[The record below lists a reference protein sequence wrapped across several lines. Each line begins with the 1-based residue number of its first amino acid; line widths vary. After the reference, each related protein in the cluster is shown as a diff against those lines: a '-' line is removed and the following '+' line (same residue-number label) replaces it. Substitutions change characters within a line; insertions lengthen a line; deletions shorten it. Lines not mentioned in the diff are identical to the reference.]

1 MCVRDAY
8 TLLYYK
14 HAQRYR
20 KNSIDAK
27 INSIY
32 SSFDIKN
39 VNFVKQIINKRSHNP
54 LTTTIMDY
62 EPIVSNLAQQ
72 VFDALAPRITPE
84 DMERVRKAYLLAKEA
99 HAPQK
104 RKSGEPYILHPI
116 AVALIVAK
124 ELQLDANTVIT
135 AFLHDVVE
143 DTPYTVEDIRQR
155 FGNDV
160 AGLVNVVTKQKKAT
174 YQTTKQVDNYQQI
187 LASMHYDIRAVMVK
201 ISDRL
206 HNMRTLQSMRPDKQM
221 KIAGETD
228 CFYAPLANRLGL
240 FEVKSDLENLSF
252 KYRCELEY
260 GDIERWLQQDEA
272 DNRERLQRFC
282 KNVKGTLKDHGIQC
296 NVETFWRRPYS
307 IWRRMKQQDVD
318 FWHLPNRYYVRI
330 TFWDDTLDDPLTE
343 KETCL
348 KIYNLLTRDFRERP
362 GSFINQIEQPK
373 ENSYQ
378 CLRLMLLSEEGVW
391 EDVQICSEAMVKASL
406 VGCINEIGSNI
417 GNWVKRFR
425 KVLEDIVSQGN
436 EAFFLE
442 HISSSLYYDDIT
454 VFSPSGESLIL
465 PKDSTVID
473 YAFKQGDEVGAHA
486 HYAYVNGILC
496 SVKTVLHGG
505 DCVKL
510 ITSPDAKPRKD
521 WIDHCQTYLAKR
533 YLRLFLIER
542 RLIRGGVCRC
552 PICKPLP
559 GGEVI
564 GIRMQGIHP
573 HTSEYENITLHRR
586 SCPEAIRMASKFGDN
601 VVSVNY
607 ADNAGAPPIEVH
619 SPTSITINRIGFT
632 YPITLAIT
640 GVDRHRL
647 LMDLT
652 SEIADRLH
660 LNMDSLCI
668 STKDCI
674 VDCKVTIMVHDV
686 KEMVSA
692 IAHINQIPGIE
703 SVRQIKYEK

>member
-1 MCVRDAY
+1 
-8 TLLYYK
+8 
-14 HAQRYR
+14 
-20 KNSIDAK
+20 
-27 INSIY
+27 
-32 SSFDIKN
+32 
-39 VNFVKQIINKRSHNP
+39 
-54 LTTTIMDY
+54 MDY

-143 DTPYTVEDIRQR
+143 DTPYTVEDIRER

-160 AGLVNVVTKQKKAT
+160 AGLVNVVTKQKKKT

-187 LASMHYDIRAVMVK
+187 LASLHYDIRAVMVK

-454 VFSPSGESLIL
+454 VFSPSGESFIL

-473 YAFKQGDEVGAHA
+473 YAFKHGDEVGAHA
-486 HYAYVNGILC
+486 HYAYVNDILC

-674 VDCKVTIMVHDV
+674 VDCKVTIMIHDV

>member
-1 MCVRDAY
+1 
-8 TLLYYK
+8 
-14 HAQRYR
+14 
-20 KNSIDAK
+20 
-27 INSIY
+27 
-32 SSFDIKN
+32 
-39 VNFVKQIINKRSHNP
+39 
-54 LTTTIMDY
+54 MDY

-160 AGLVNVVTKQKKAT
+160 AGLVNVVTKQKKET

>member
-1 MCVRDAY
+1 
-8 TLLYYK
+8 
-14 HAQRYR
+14 
-20 KNSIDAK
+20 
-27 INSIY
+27 
-32 SSFDIKN
+32 
-39 VNFVKQIINKRSHNP
+39 
-54 LTTTIMDY
+54 
-62 EPIVSNLAQQ
+62 
-72 VFDALAPRITPE
+72 
-84 DMERVRKAYLLAKEA
+84 
-99 HAPQK
+99 
-104 RKSGEPYILHPI
+104 
-116 AVALIVAK
+116 VALIVAK

-143 DTPYTVEDIRQR
+143 DTQYTVEDIRQR

-160 AGLVNVVTKQKKAT
+160 AGLVNVVTKQKKET
-174 YQTTKQVDNYQQI
+174 YHTTKQVDNYQQI
-187 LASMHYDIRAVMVK
+187 LASLHYDIRAVMVK

-260 GDIERWLQQDEA
+260 GDIAQWLEQDEA
-272 DNRERLQRFC
+272 QNRERLQEFC
-282 KNVKGTLKDHGIQC
+282 KDVQGTLRDHGIQC
-296 NVETFWRRPYS
+296 EVKTFWRRPYS
-307 IWRRMKQQDVD
+307 IWRRMKQSNLD
-318 FWHLPNRYYVRI
+318 FWHLPNRYYIRI
-330 TFWDDTLDDPLTE
+330 TFWDDTLDDPLTD

-378 CLRLMLLSEEGVW
+378 CLRMMLLSTGGIW
-391 EDVQICSEAMVKASL
+391 EDVQVCSENMVRASQ
-406 VGCINEIGSNI
+406 VGCINEIGNNI

-454 VFSPSGESLIL
+454 VFSPNGDSFIL
-465 PKDSTVID
+465 PKDSTVLD
-473 YAFKQGDEVGAHA
+473 YAFKQGDNVGAHA

-510 ITSPDAKPRKD
+510 VTSPEIGPRKD
-521 WIDHCQTYLAKR
+521 WIDHCQTYAAKR
-533 YLRLFLIER
+533 YLRLFLKER
-542 RLIRGGVCRC
+542 RKIRGGVCRC
-552 PICKPLP
+552 PLCKPLP

-564 GIRMQGIHP
+564 GIRVHGHKAQ
-573 HTSEYENITLHRR
+573 TDEYENITLHRR
-586 SCPEAIRMASKFGDN
+586 SCPEAIRLSSKYGDD

-607 ADNAGAPPIEVH
+607 ADDPSAPPIVENTH
-619 SPTSITINRIGFT
+619 TSITINRIGFS
-632 YPITLAIT
+632 YPITLEIT
-640 GVDRHRL
+640 GVDRHSL

-652 SEIADRLH
+652 SEIANRLH

-668 STKDCI
+668 STVDCI
-674 VDCKVTIMVHDV
+674 VNCRVVIMVHSV
-686 KEMVSA
+686 SEMVSA
-692 IAHINQIPGIE
+692 IAHISKIPGIE
-703 SVRQIKYEK
+703 SVRQVLL

>member
-160 AGLVNVVTKQKKAT
+160 AGLVNVVTKQKKET

-228 CFYAPLANRLGL
+228 YFYAPLANRLGL

-473 YAFKQGDEVGAHA
+473 YAFKHGDEVGAHA

>member
-1 MCVRDAY
+1 
-8 TLLYYK
+8 
-14 HAQRYR
+14 
-20 KNSIDAK
+20 
-27 INSIY
+27 
-32 SSFDIKN
+32 
-39 VNFVKQIINKRSHNP
+39 
-54 LTTTIMDY
+54 MDY

-155 FGNDV
+155 CGNDV
-160 AGLVNVVTKQKKAT
+160 AGLVNVVTKQKKET

-187 LASMHYDIRAVMVK
+187 LASLHYDIRAVMVK

-228 CFYAPLANRLGL
+228 YFYAPLANRLGL

>member
-1 MCVRDAY
+1 MKY
-8 TLLYYK
+8 E
-14 HAQRYR
+14 
-20 KNSIDAK
+20 K
-27 INSIY
+27 I
-32 SSFDIKN
+32 
-39 VNFVKQIINKRSHNP
+39 VN
-54 LTTTIMDY
+54 D
-62 EPIVSNLAQQ
+62 LAQE
-72 VFDALAPRITPE
+72 VFDAIAPRVTPE
-84 DMERVRKAYLLAKEA
+84 DMERVRQAYLLAKEA
-99 HAPQK
+99 HAPQR

-116 AVALIVAK
+116 SVALIVAK

-143 DTPYTVEDIRQR
+143 DTQFTVDDIRQR

-160 AGLVNVVTKQKKAT
+160 AGLVNVVTKQKKET
-174 YQTTKQVDNYQQI
+174 YHTTKQVDNYQQI
-187 LASMHYDIRAVMVK
+187 LASLHYDIRAVMVK

-260 GDIERWLQQDEA
+260 GDIAQWLEQDEA
-272 DNRERLQRFC
+272 QNRERLQNFC
-282 KNVKGTLKDHGIQC
+282 KDVRGTLRDHGIQC
-296 NVETFWRRPYS
+296 EVKTFWRRPYS
-307 IWRRMKQQDVD
+307 IWRRMKQSNLD
-318 FWHLPNRYYVRI
+318 FWHLPNRYYIRI
-330 TFWDDTLDDPLTE
+330 TFWEDTLDDPLTD

-378 CLRLMLLSEEGVW
+378 CLRMMLLSPGGIW
-391 EDVQICSEAMVKASL
+391 EDVQICSANMVKASQ
-406 VGCINEIGSNI
+406 VGCINEIGNNI

-454 VFSPSGESLIL
+454 VFSPNGDSFIL
-465 PKDSTVID
+465 PKDSTVLD
-473 YAFKQGDEVGAHA
+473 YAFKQGDNIGAHA

-510 ITSPDAKPRKD
+510 VTSPEIGPRKD
-521 WIDHCQTYLAKR
+521 WIDHCQTYAAKR
-533 YLRLFLIER
+533 YLRLFLKER
-542 RLIRGGVCRC
+542 RKIRGGVCRC
-552 PICKPLP
+552 PLCKPLP

-564 GIRMQGIHP
+564 GIRVHGHKAQ
-573 HTSEYENITLHRR
+573 TDEYENITLHRR
-586 SCPEAIRMASKFGDN
+586 SCPEAIRLSSKYGDD

-607 ADNAGAPPIEVH
+607 ADDPSAPPIVENTH
-619 SPTSITINRIGFT
+619 TSITINRIGFS
-632 YPITLAIT
+632 YPITLEIT
-640 GVDRHRL
+640 GVDRHSL

-652 SEIADRLH
+652 SEIANRLH

-668 STKDCI
+668 STVDCI
-674 VDCKVTIMVHDV
+674 VNCRVVIMVHSV
-686 KEMVSA
+686 SEMVSA
-692 IAHINQIPGIE
+692 IAHISKIPGIE
-703 SVRQIKYEK
+703 SVRQVLL

>member
-39 VNFVKQIINKRSHNP
+39 VNFVKQIINKRSRNP

-160 AGLVNVVTKQKKAT
+160 AGLVNVVTKQKKET

-187 LASMHYDIRAVMVK
+187 LASLHYDIRAVMVK

-228 CFYAPLANRLGL
+228 YFYAPLANRLGL

-391 EDVQICSEAMVKASL
+391 EDVQICSEAMVKASQ

>member
-1 MCVRDAY
+1 
-8 TLLYYK
+8 
-14 HAQRYR
+14 
-20 KNSIDAK
+20 
-27 INSIY
+27 
-32 SSFDIKN
+32 
-39 VNFVKQIINKRSHNP
+39 
-54 LTTTIMDY
+54 MDY

-143 DTPYTVEDIRQR
+143 DTPYTVEDIRER

-160 AGLVNVVTKQKKAT
+160 AGLVNVVTKQKKKT

-187 LASMHYDIRAVMVK
+187 LASLHYDIRAVMVK

-454 VFSPSGESLIL
+454 VFSPSGESFIL

-473 YAFKQGDEVGAHA
+473 YAFKHGDEVGAHA

>member
-160 AGLVNVVTKQKKAT
+160 AGLVNVVTKQKKET

-228 CFYAPLANRLGL
+228 YFYAPLANRLGL

-473 YAFKQGDEVGAHA
+473 YAFKHGDEVGAHA

-586 SCPEAIRMASKFGDN
+586 SCSEAIRMASKFGDN

-692 IAHINQIPGIE
+692 IAHISQIPGIE

>member
-1 MCVRDAY
+1 MKY
-8 TLLYYK
+8 E
-14 HAQRYR
+14 
-20 KNSIDAK
+20 K
-27 INSIY
+27 I
-32 SSFDIKN
+32 
-39 VNFVKQIINKRSHNP
+39 VN
-54 LTTTIMDY
+54 D
-62 EPIVSNLAQQ
+62 LAQE
-72 VFDALAPRITPE
+72 VFDAIAPRVTPE
-84 DMERVRKAYLLAKEA
+84 DMERVRQAYLLAKEA
-99 HAPQK
+99 HAPQR

-116 AVALIVAK
+116 SVALIVAK

-143 DTPYTVEDIRQR
+143 DTQYTVEDIRQR

-160 AGLVNVVTKQKKAT
+160 AGLVNVVTKQKKET
-174 YQTTKQVDNYQQI
+174 YHTTKQVDNYQQI
-187 LASMHYDIRAVMVK
+187 LASLHYDIRAVMVK

-260 GDIERWLQQDEA
+260 GDIAQWLEQDEA
-272 DNRERLQRFC
+272 QNRERLQEFC
-282 KNVKGTLKDHGIQC
+282 KDVQGTLRDHGIQC
-296 NVETFWRRPYS
+296 EVKTFWRRPYS
-307 IWRRMKQQDVD
+307 IWRRMKQSNLD
-318 FWHLPNRYYVRI
+318 FWHLPNRYYIRI
-330 TFWDDTLDDPLTE
+330 TFWDDTLDDPLTD

-348 KIYNLLTRDFRERP
+348 KIYNLLTRDFREKP

-378 CLRLMLLSEEGVW
+378 CLRMMLLSTGGIW
-391 EDVQICSEAMVKASL
+391 EDVQVCSENMVRASQ
-406 VGCINEIGSNI
+406 VGCINEIGNNI

-454 VFSPSGESLIL
+454 VFSPNGNSFIL
-465 PKDSTVID
+465 PKDSTVLD
-473 YAFKQGDEVGAHA
+473 YAFKQGDNVGAHA
-486 HYAYVNGILC
+486 HYAYVNGKLC
-496 SVKTVLHGG
+496 SGKTVLHGG

-510 ITSPDAKPRKD
+510 VTSPEIGPRKD
-521 WIDHCQTYLAKR
+521 WIDHCQTYAAKR
-533 YLRLFLIER
+533 YLRLFLKER
-542 RLIRGGVCRC
+542 RKIRGGVCRC
-552 PICKPLP
+552 PLCKPLP

-564 GIRMQGIHP
+564 GIRVHGHKAQ
-573 HTSEYENITLHRR
+573 TDEYENITLHRR
-586 SCPEAIRMASKFGDN
+586 SCPEAIRLSSKYGDD

-607 ADNAGAPPIEVH
+607 ADDPSAPPIVENTH
-619 SPTSITINRIGFT
+619 TSITINRIGFS
-632 YPITLAIT
+632 YPITLEIT
-640 GVDRHRL
+640 GVDRHSL

-652 SEIADRLH
+652 SEIANRLH

-668 STKDCI
+668 STVDCI
-674 VDCKVTIMVHDV
+674 VNCRVVIMVHSV
-686 KEMVSA
+686 SEMVSA
-692 IAHINQIPGIE
+692 IAHISKIPGIE
-703 SVRQIKYEK
+703 SVRQVLL

>member
-1 MCVRDAY
+1 
-8 TLLYYK
+8 
-14 HAQRYR
+14 
-20 KNSIDAK
+20 
-27 INSIY
+27 
-32 SSFDIKN
+32 
-39 VNFVKQIINKRSHNP
+39 
-54 LTTTIMDY
+54 MDY

-160 AGLVNVVTKQKKAT
+160 AGLVNVVTKQKKKT

-473 YAFKQGDEVGAHA
+473 YAFKHGDEVGAHA

>member
-1 MCVRDAY
+1 
-8 TLLYYK
+8 
-14 HAQRYR
+14 
-20 KNSIDAK
+20 
-27 INSIY
+27 
-32 SSFDIKN
+32 
-39 VNFVKQIINKRSHNP
+39 
-54 LTTTIMDY
+54 MDY
-62 EPIVSNLAQQ
+62 DKIVNDLAQQ
-72 VFDALAPRITPE
+72 VFDAIRPRISDE
-84 DMERVRKAYLLAKEA
+84 DFHRVQRAFTLAKEA

-116 AVALIVAK
+116 AVALIAAK

-143 DTPYTVEDIRQR
+143 DTPYTVEDIRDI

-160 AGLVNVVTKQKKAT
+160 AGLVNVVTKKKKET
-174 YQTTKQVDNYQQI
+174 YQTSKQVDNYQQI
-187 LASMHYDIRAVMVK
+187 LDSLHYDIRAVMVK

-252 KYRCELEY
+252 KYRCGIEY
-260 GDIERWLQQDEA
+260 GDIERWIKEDEQ
-272 DNRERLQRFC
+272 NNQERLKIFC
-282 KNVKGTLKDHGIQC
+282 KDVLGTLKDHGIQC
-296 NVETFWRRPYS
+296 KVETFWRRPYS
-307 IWRRMKQQDVD
+307 IWRRMKQQKTD

-330 TFWDDTLDDPLTE
+330 TFWEDTMDDPLTD

-362 GSFINQIEQPK
+362 GTFINQIEQPK

-378 CLRLMLLSEEGVW
+378 CLRLMLLSNQGVW
-391 EDVQICSEAMVKASL
+391 EDVQICSEAMVRASQ

-425 KVLEDIVSQGN
+425 KVLKDITFQGN
-436 EAFFLE
+436 EEHFLE
-442 HISSSLYYDDIT
+442 HISTSLYYDDIT
-454 VFSPSGESLIL
+454 VFSPNGDSFIL

-473 YAFKQGDEVGAHA
+473 YAFKQGDDCGAHA
-486 HYAYVNGILC
+486 HYAYVNGVLC

-510 ITSPDAKPRKD
+510 ITSPEAHPRKD
-521 WIDHCQTYLAKR
+521 WINHCQTYLAKR
-533 YLRLFLIER
+533 YLRLYLIER
-542 RLIRGGVCRC
+542 RLLRGGVCRC

-559 GGEVI
+559 GSEVI
-564 GIRMQGIHP
+564 GIRTRGIIKHS
-573 HTSEYENITLHRR
+573 TEYEDIMLHHR
-586 SCPEAIRMASKFGDN
+586 SCPEAIRLASKFGDN

-607 ADNAGAPPIEVH
+607 AEDASAPPVEVH
-619 SPTSITINRIGFT
+619 SPSSITINRVGFT

-640 GVDRHRL
+640 GVDRHRM

-652 SEIADRLH
+652 SEIADKLH
-660 LNMDSLCI
+660 LNMDSLSI

-674 VDCKVTIMVHDV
+674 VECNVTIMIHSVS
-686 KEMVSA
+686 EMLSA
-692 IAHINQIPGIE
+692 MEQIRLIPGIE
-703 SVRQIKYEK
+703 SVRQVKNENQ

>member
-32 SSFDIKN
+32 SSFDIKI

-143 DTPYTVEDIRQR
+143 DTPYTVEDIRER

-160 AGLVNVVTKQKKAT
+160 AGLVNVVTKQKKET

-187 LASMHYDIRAVMVK
+187 LASLHYDIRAVMVK

-473 YAFKQGDEVGAHA
+473 YAFKHGDEVGAHA

>member
-1 MCVRDAY
+1 MKY
-8 TLLYYK
+8 E
-14 HAQRYR
+14 
-20 KNSIDAK
+20 K
-27 INSIY
+27 I
-32 SSFDIKN
+32 
-39 VNFVKQIINKRSHNP
+39 VN
-54 LTTTIMDY
+54 D
-62 EPIVSNLAQQ
+62 LAQE
-72 VFDALAPRITPE
+72 VFDAIAPRVTPE
-84 DMERVRKAYLLAKEA
+84 DMERVRQAYLLAKEA
-99 HAPQK
+99 HAPQR

-116 AVALIVAK
+116 SVALIVAK

-143 DTPYTVEDIRQR
+143 DTQYTVEDIRQR

-160 AGLVNVVTKQKKAT
+160 AGLVNVVTKQKKET
-174 YQTTKQVDNYQQI
+174 YHTTKQVDNYQQI
-187 LASMHYDIRAVMVK
+187 LASLHYDIRAVMVK

-260 GDIERWLQQDEA
+260 GDIAQWLEQDEA
-272 DNRERLQRFC
+272 QNRERLQEFC
-282 KNVKGTLKDHGIQC
+282 KDVQGTLRDHGIQC
-296 NVETFWRRPYS
+296 EVKPFWRRPYS
-307 IWRRMKQQDVD
+307 IWRRMKQSNLD
-318 FWHLPNRYYVRI
+318 FWHLPNRYYIRI
-330 TFWDDTLDDPLTE
+330 TFWDDTLDDPLTD

-378 CLRLMLLSEEGVW
+378 CLRMMLLSAGGIW
-391 EDVQICSEAMVKASL
+391 EDVQVCSENMVRASQ
-406 VGCINEIGSNI
+406 VGCINEIGNNI

-454 VFSPSGESLIL
+454 VFSPNGDSFIL
-465 PKDSTVID
+465 PKDSTVLD
-473 YAFKQGDEVGAHA
+473 YAFKQGDNVGAHA

-510 ITSPDAKPRKD
+510 VTSPEIGPRKD
-521 WIDHCQTYLAKR
+521 WIDHCQTYAAKR
-533 YLRLFLIER
+533 YLRLFLKER
-542 RLIRGGVCRC
+542 RKIRGGVCRC
-552 PICKPLP
+552 PLCKPLP

-564 GIRMQGIHP
+564 GIRVHGHKAQ
-573 HTSEYENITLHRR
+573 TDEYENITLHRR
-586 SCPEAIRMASKFGDN
+586 SCPEAIRLSSKYGDD

-607 ADNAGAPPIEVH
+607 ADDPSAPPIVENTH
-619 SPTSITINRIGFT
+619 TSITINRIGFS
-632 YPITLAIT
+632 YPITLEIT
-640 GVDRHRL
+640 GVDRHSL

-652 SEIADRLH
+652 SEIAHRLH

-668 STKDCI
+668 STVDCI
-674 VDCKVTIMVHDV
+674 VNCRVVIMVHSV
-686 KEMVSA
+686 SEMVSA
-692 IAHINQIPGIE
+692 IAHISKIPGIE
-703 SVRQIKYEK
+703 SVRQVLL

>member
-1 MCVRDAY
+1 MKY
-8 TLLYYK
+8 E
-14 HAQRYR
+14 
-20 KNSIDAK
+20 K
-27 INSIY
+27 I
-32 SSFDIKN
+32 
-39 VNFVKQIINKRSHNP
+39 VN
-54 LTTTIMDY
+54 D
-62 EPIVSNLAQQ
+62 LAQE
-72 VFDALAPRITPE
+72 VFDAIAPRVTPE
-84 DMERVRKAYLLAKEA
+84 DMERVRQAYLLAKEA
-99 HAPQK
+99 HAPQR

-116 AVALIVAK
+116 SVALIVAK

-143 DTPYTVEDIRQR
+143 DTQYTVEDIRQR

-160 AGLVNVVTKQKKAT
+160 AGLVNVVTKQKKET
-174 YQTTKQVDNYQQI
+174 YHTTKQVDNYQQI
-187 LASMHYDIRAVMVK
+187 LASLHYDIRAVMVK

-260 GDIERWLQQDEA
+260 GDIAQWLEQDEA
-272 DNRERLQRFC
+272 QNRERLQEFC
-282 KNVKGTLKDHGIQC
+282 KDVQGTLRDHGIQC
-296 NVETFWRRPYS
+296 EVKTFWRRPYS
-307 IWRRMKQQDVD
+307 IWRRMKQSNLD
-318 FWHLPNRYYVRI
+318 FWHLPNRYYIRI
-330 TFWDDTLDDPLTE
+330 TFWDDTLDDPLTD

-378 CLRLMLLSEEGVW
+378 CLRMMLLSTGGIW
-391 EDVQICSEAMVKASL
+391 EDVQVCSENMVRASQ
-406 VGCINEIGSNI
+406 VGCINEIGNNI

-454 VFSPSGESLIL
+454 VFSPNGYSFIL
-465 PKDSTVID
+465 PKDSTVLD
-473 YAFKQGDEVGAHA
+473 YAFKQGDNVGAHA

-510 ITSPDAKPRKD
+510 VTSPEIGPRKD
-521 WIDHCQTYLAKR
+521 WIDHCQTYAAKR
-533 YLRLFLIER
+533 YLRLFLKER
-542 RLIRGGVCRC
+542 RKIRGGVCRC
-552 PICKPLP
+552 PLCKPLP

-564 GIRMQGIHP
+564 GIRVHGHKAQ
-573 HTSEYENITLHRR
+573 TDEYENITLHRR
-586 SCPEAIRMASKFGDN
+586 SCPEAIRLSSKYGDD

-607 ADNAGAPPIEVH
+607 ADDPSAPLIVENTH
-619 SPTSITINRIGFT
+619 TSITINRIGFS
-632 YPITLAIT
+632 YPITLEIT
-640 GVDRHRL
+640 GVDRHSL

-652 SEIADRLH
+652 SEIANRLH

-668 STKDCI
+668 STVYCI
-674 VDCKVTIMVHDV
+674 VNCRVVIMVHSV
-686 KEMVSA
+686 SEMVSA
-692 IAHINQIPGIE
+692 IAHISKIPGIE
-703 SVRQIKYEK
+703 SVRQVLL

>member
-1 MCVRDAY
+1 
-8 TLLYYK
+8 
-14 HAQRYR
+14 
-20 KNSIDAK
+20 
-27 INSIY
+27 
-32 SSFDIKN
+32 
-39 VNFVKQIINKRSHNP
+39 
-54 LTTTIMDY
+54 MDY
-62 EPIVSNLAQQ
+62 EHIADSLAQQ
-72 VFDALAPRITPE
+72 VFDAISPRVTPE
-84 DMERVRKAYLLAKEA
+84 DLERVKKAYILAKEA

-143 DTPYTVEDIRQR
+143 DTPYTIEDIRKL

-160 AGLVNVVTKQKKAT
+160 AGLVNVVTKQKKET

-187 LASMHYDIRAVMVK
+187 LASLHYDIRAVMVK

-252 KYRCELEY
+252 KYRCGNEY
-260 GDIERWLQQDEA
+260 GDIEDRLKHDEEQ
-272 DNRERLQRFC
+272 NRERLARFC

-296 NVETFWRRPYS
+296 NVEVYWRRPYS
-307 IWRRMKQQDVD
+307 IWRRMRQQHTDY
-318 FWHLPNRYYVRI
+318 WHLPNRYYIRI
-330 TFWDDTLDDPLTE
+330 TFWEDTLDDPLTD

-378 CLRLMLLSEEGVW
+378 CLKLMLLSKEGIW
-391 EDVQICSEAMVKASL
+391 EDVQICSETMVRASQ

-425 KVLEDIVSQGN
+425 KVLEDISFQGN
-436 EAFFLE
+436 ESHFLE

-454 VFSPSGESLIL
+454 VFAPNGDSFIL

-473 YAFKQGDEVGAHA
+473 FAFKQGDDVGAHA
-486 HYAYVNGILC
+486 HYAYVNGSLC

-510 ITSPDAKPRKD
+510 ITSPEAHPRKD

-564 GIRMQGIHP
+564 GIRMHDIHP
-573 HTSEYENITLHRR
+573 HTSEYEDIMLHKR
-586 SCPEAIRMASKFGDN
+586 SCPEAIRMASKHGDN
-601 VVSVNY
+601 VVSVDY
-607 ADNAGAPPIEVH
+607 ATEDSAPPIVIN

-632 YPITLAIT
+632 YPITLHIT
-640 GVDRHRL
+640 GVDRYRL

-668 STKDCI
+668 NTKDCI
-674 VDCKVTIMVHDV
+674 VNCEVIIMVHSVD
-686 KEMVSA
+686 EMTSA
-692 IAHINQIPGIE
+692 IKHISKIPGVE
-703 SVRQIKYEK
+703 SVRQILPKHTK

>member
-1 MCVRDAY
+1 
-8 TLLYYK
+8 
-14 HAQRYR
+14 
-20 KNSIDAK
+20 
-27 INSIY
+27 
-32 SSFDIKN
+32 
-39 VNFVKQIINKRSHNP
+39 
-54 LTTTIMDY
+54 MDY
-62 EPIVSNLAQQ
+62 EPIVNNLAQQ

-160 AGLVNVVTKQKKAT
+160 AGLVNVVTKQKKET

-187 LASMHYDIRAVMVK
+187 LASLHYDIRAVMVK

-391 EDVQICSEAMVKASL
+391 EDVQICSEAMVKASQ

-454 VFSPSGESLIL
+454 VFSPSGESFIL

-486 HYAYVNGILC
+486 HYAYVNDILC

-510 ITSPDAKPRKD
+510 ITSPNSKPRKD

-573 HTSEYENITLHRR
+573 HTSEYESITLHRR

-674 VDCKVTIMVHDV
+674 VDCKVTIMIHDV

>member
-1 MCVRDAY
+1 MKY
-8 TLLYYK
+8 E
-14 HAQRYR
+14 
-20 KNSIDAK
+20 K
-27 INSIY
+27 I
-32 SSFDIKN
+32 
-39 VNFVKQIINKRSHNP
+39 VN
-54 LTTTIMDY
+54 D
-62 EPIVSNLAQQ
+62 LAQE
-72 VFDALAPRITPE
+72 VFDAIAPRVTPE
-84 DMERVRKAYLLAKEA
+84 DMERVRQAYLLAKEA
-99 HAPQK
+99 HAPQR

-116 AVALIVAK
+116 SVALIVAK

-143 DTPYTVEDIRQR
+143 DTQYTVEDIRQR

-160 AGLVNVVTKQKKAT
+160 AGLVNVVTKQKKET
-174 YQTTKQVDNYQQI
+174 YHTTKQVDNYQQI
-187 LASMHYDIRAVMVK
+187 LASLHYDIRAVMVK

-260 GDIERWLQQDEA
+260 GDIAQWLEQDEA
-272 DNRERLQRFC
+272 QNRERLQNFC
-282 KNVKGTLKDHGIQC
+282 KDVRGTLRDHGIQC
-296 NVETFWRRPYS
+296 EVKTFWRRPYS
-307 IWRRMKQQDVD
+307 IWRRMKQSNLD
-318 FWHLPNRYYVRI
+318 FWHLPNRYYIRI
-330 TFWDDTLDDPLTE
+330 TFWEDTLDDPLTD

-378 CLRLMLLSEEGVW
+378 CLRMMLLSPGGIW
-391 EDVQICSEAMVKASL
+391 EDVQICSANMVKASQ
-406 VGCINEIGSNI
+406 VGCINEIGNNI

-454 VFSPSGESLIL
+454 VFSPNGDSFIL
-465 PKDSTVID
+465 PKDSTVLD
-473 YAFKQGDEVGAHA
+473 YAFKQGDNIGAHA

-510 ITSPDAKPRKD
+510 VTSPEIGPRKD
-521 WIDHCQTYLAKR
+521 WIDHCQTYAAKR
-533 YLRLFLIER
+533 YLRLFLKER
-542 RLIRGGVCRC
+542 RKIRGGVCRC
-552 PICKPLP
+552 PLCKPLP

-564 GIRMQGIHP
+564 GIRVHGHKAQ
-573 HTSEYENITLHRR
+573 TDEYENITLHRR
-586 SCPEAIRMASKFGDN
+586 SCPEAIRLSSKYGDD

-607 ADNAGAPPIEVH
+607 ADDPSAPPIVENTH
-619 SPTSITINRIGFT
+619 TSITINRIGFS
-632 YPITLAIT
+632 YPITLEIT
-640 GVDRHRL
+640 GVDRHSL

-652 SEIADRLH
+652 SEIANRLH

-668 STKDCI
+668 STVDCI
-674 VDCKVTIMVHDV
+674 VNCRVVIMVHSV
-686 KEMVSA
+686 SEMVSA
-692 IAHINQIPGIE
+692 IAHISKIPGIE
-703 SVRQIKYEK
+703 SVRQVLL

>member
-1 MCVRDAY
+1 MYVRDAY

-32 SSFDIKN
+32 SSFDIKI

-143 DTPYTVEDIRQR
+143 DTPYTVEDIRER

-160 AGLVNVVTKQKKAT
+160 AGLVNVVTKQKKKT

-187 LASMHYDIRAVMVK
+187 LASLHYDIRAVMVK

-228 CFYAPLANRLGL
+228 YFYAPLANRLGL

-391 EDVQICSEAMVKASL
+391 EDVQICSEAMVKASQ

-692 IAHINQIPGIE
+692 IAHISQIPGIE

>member
-143 DTPYTVEDIRQR
+143 DTPYTVEDIRER

-160 AGLVNVVTKQKKAT
+160 AGLVNVVTKQKKET

-473 YAFKQGDEVGAHA
+473 YAFKHGDEVGAHA

-586 SCPEAIRMASKFGDN
+586 SCSEAIRMASKFGDN

>member
-1 MCVRDAY
+1 
-8 TLLYYK
+8 
-14 HAQRYR
+14 
-20 KNSIDAK
+20 
-27 INSIY
+27 
-32 SSFDIKN
+32 
-39 VNFVKQIINKRSHNP
+39 
-54 LTTTIMDY
+54 MDY
-62 EPIVSNLAQQ
+62 DKIVNDLAQQ
-72 VFDALAPRITPE
+72 VFDAVRPRITDE
-84 DMERVRKAYLLAKEA
+84 DYHRVQEAFALAKKA

-116 AVALIVAK
+116 AVALIAAK

-143 DTPYTVEDIRQR
+143 DTPYTVEDIRKI

-160 AGLVNVVTKQKKAT
+160 AGLVNVVTKKKKET

-187 LASMHYDIRAVMVK
+187 LDSLHYDIRAVMVK

-252 KYRCELEY
+252 KYRCGIEY
-260 GDIERWLQQDEA
+260 GDIERWIKEDEQ
-272 DNRERLQRFC
+272 NNQERLKIFC
-282 KNVKGTLKDHGIQC
+282 KDVLGTLKDHGIQC
-296 NVETFWRRPYS
+296 KVETFWRRPYS
-307 IWRRMKQQDVD
+307 LWRRMKQQKTD

-330 TFWDDTLDDPLTE
+330 TFWEDTMDDPLTD

-362 GSFINQIEQPK
+362 GTFINQIEQPK

-378 CLRLMLLSEEGVW
+378 CLRLMLLSNQGVW
-391 EDVQICSEAMVKASL
+391 EDVQICSEAMVRASQ

-425 KVLEDIVSQGN
+425 KVLKDITFQGN
-436 EAFFLE
+436 EEHFLE
-442 HISSSLYYDDIT
+442 HISTSLYYDDIT
-454 VFSPSGESLIL
+454 VFSPNGESFIL

-473 YAFKQGDEVGAHA
+473 YAFKQGDNFGAHA
-486 HYAYVNGILC
+486 HYAYVNGVLS

-510 ITSPDAKPRKD
+510 ITSPDAHPRKD
-521 WIDHCQTYLAKR
+521 WINHCQTYLAKR

-542 RLIRGGVCRC
+542 RLLRGGVCRC

-559 GGEVI
+559 GSEVI
-564 GIRMQGIHP
+564 GIRTRGVLK
-573 HTSEYENITLHRR
+573 HTSEFEDIMLHHR
-586 SCPEAIRMASKFGDN
+586 SCPEAIRLASKFGDE

-607 ADNAGAPPIEVH
+607 AEDASAPPVVVH
-619 SPTSITINRIGFT
+619 SPTSITINRVGFT

-640 GVDRHRL
+640 GVDRHRM

-652 SEIADRLH
+652 SEIADKLN
-660 LNMDSLCI
+660 LNMDSLSI

-674 VDCKVTIMVHDV
+674 VECRVTIMIHSIG
-686 KEMVSA
+686 EMLSA
-692 IAHINQIPGIE
+692 MEQIRLIPGIE
-703 SVRQIKYEK
+703 SVRQVKDEN

>member
-1 MCVRDAY
+1 
-8 TLLYYK
+8 
-14 HAQRYR
+14 
-20 KNSIDAK
+20 
-27 INSIY
+27 
-32 SSFDIKN
+32 
-39 VNFVKQIINKRSHNP
+39 
-54 LTTTIMDY
+54 MDY
-62 EPIVSNLAQQ
+62 EHIVNDLAQQ
-72 VFDALAPRITPE
+72 VFDALAPRVSDK
-84 DMERVRKAYLLAKEA
+84 DMERVRQAYLLAKEA

-104 RKSGEPYILHPI
+104 RKSGEPYILHPVS
-116 AVALIVAK
+116 VALIVAK

-143 DTPYTVEDIRQR
+143 DTPYTIEDIRQR

-160 AGLVNVVTKQKKAT
+160 AGLVNVVTKQKKES

-187 LASMHYDIRAVMVK
+187 LASLHYDIRAVMVK

-206 HNMRTLQSMRPDKQM
+206 HNMRTLESMRPDKQM

-240 FEVKSDLENLSF
+240 FEVKTDLENLSF
-252 KYRCELEY
+252 KYRCENEY
-260 GDIERWLQQDEA
+260 GELERWLQQDEEQC
-272 DNRERLQRFC
+272 RERLNVFC
-282 KNVKGTLKDHGIQC
+282 KDVKGTLKDHGIQC
-296 NVETFWRRPYS
+296 EVRPYWRRPYS
-307 IWRRMKQQDVD
+307 LWRRMKQQDVD
-318 FWHLPNRYYVRI
+318 FWHLPHRYYIRI
-330 TFWDDTLDDPLTE
+330 TFWGDTMDDPLTD

-378 CLRLMLLSEEGVW
+378 CLRLMLLSGEGIW
-391 EDVQICSEAMVKASL
+391 EDVQICSEAMVRASQ

-425 KVLEDIVSQGN
+425 KVLEDITFQGN
-436 EAFFLE
+436 EAHFLE

-454 VFSPSGESLIL
+454 VFSPSGESFIL

-473 YAFKQGDEVGAHA
+473 YAFKQGDNIGSHA
-486 HYAYVNGILC
+486 HYAYVNGKLC
-496 SVKTVLHGG
+496 SIKTVLHGG

-510 ITSPDAKPRKD
+510 ITSPEAHPRKD
-521 WIDHCQTYLAKR
+521 WIDHCQTYVAKR
-533 YLRLFLIER
+533 YLRLFLVER
-542 RLIRGGVCRC
+542 RRMRGGVSRC
-552 PICKPLP
+552 PICNPLP
-559 GGEVI
+559 GCEVI
-564 GIRMQGIHP
+564 GIRMLGIDN
-573 HTSEYENITLHRR
+573 TSANENIRLHRR
-586 SCPEAIRMASKFGDN
+586 SCPEAIRMASKYGDN

-607 ADNAGAPPIEVH
+607 ADNADAPPITTH
-619 SPTSITINRIGFT
+619 SPTSVTINRIGFA

-652 SEIADRLH
+652 SEIADKLH
-660 LNMDSLCI
+660 LNMDSLSI

-674 VDCKVTIMVHDV
+674 VNCTVTIMIHSI
-686 KEMVSA
+686 KEMLSA
-692 IAHINQIPGIE
+692 IAHISQIPGIE
-703 SVRQIKYEK
+703 SVHQIKNQK

>member
-1 MCVRDAY
+1 MKY
-8 TLLYYK
+8 E
-14 HAQRYR
+14 
-20 KNSIDAK
+20 K
-27 INSIY
+27 I
-32 SSFDIKN
+32 
-39 VNFVKQIINKRSHNP
+39 VN
-54 LTTTIMDY
+54 D
-62 EPIVSNLAQQ
+62 LAQE
-72 VFDALAPRITPE
+72 VFDAIAPRVTPE
-84 DMERVRKAYLLAKEA
+84 DMERVRQAYLLAKEA
-99 HAPQK
+99 HAPQR

-116 AVALIVAK
+116 SVALIVAK

-143 DTPYTVEDIRQR
+143 DTQYTVEDIRQR

-160 AGLVNVVTKQKKAT
+160 AGLVNVVTKQKKET
-174 YQTTKQVDNYQQI
+174 YHTTKQVDNYQQI
-187 LASMHYDIRAVMVK
+187 LASLHYDIRAVMVK

-260 GDIERWLQQDEA
+260 GDIAQWLEQDEA
-272 DNRERLQRFC
+272 QNRERLQEFC
-282 KNVKGTLKDHGIQC
+282 KDVQGTLRDHGIQC
-296 NVETFWRRPYS
+296 EVKTFWRRPYS
-307 IWRRMKQQDVD
+307 IWRRMKQSNLD
-318 FWHLPNRYYVRI
+318 FWHLPNRYYIRI
-330 TFWDDTLDDPLTE
+330 TFWDDTLDDPLTD

-378 CLRLMLLSEEGVW
+378 CLRMMLLSTGGIW
-391 EDVQICSEAMVKASL
+391 EDVQVCSENMVRASQ
-406 VGCINEIGSNI
+406 VGCINEIGNNI

-454 VFSPSGESLIL
+454 VFSPNGDSFIL
-465 PKDSTVID
+465 PKDSTVLD
-473 YAFKQGDEVGAHA
+473 YAFKQGDNVGAHA
-486 HYAYVNGILC
+486 HYAYVNGKLC

-510 ITSPDAKPRKD
+510 VTSPEIGPRKD
-521 WIDHCQTYLAKR
+521 WIDHCQTYAAKR
-533 YLRLFLIER
+533 YLRLFLKER
-542 RLIRGGVCRC
+542 RKIRGGVCRC
-552 PICKPLP
+552 PLCKPLP

-564 GIRMQGIHP
+564 GIRVHGHKAQ
-573 HTSEYENITLHRR
+573 TDEYENITLHRR
-586 SCPEAIRMASKFGDN
+586 SCPEAIRLSSKYGDD

-607 ADNAGAPPIEVH
+607 ADDPSAPPIVENTY
-619 SPTSITINRIGFT
+619 TSITINRIGFS
-632 YPITLAIT
+632 YPITLEIT
-640 GVDRHRL
+640 GVDRHSL

-652 SEIADRLH
+652 SEIANRLH

-668 STKDCI
+668 STVDCI
-674 VDCKVTIMVHDV
+674 VNCRVVIMVHSV
-686 KEMVSA
+686 SEMVSA
-692 IAHINQIPGIE
+692 IAHISKIPGIE
-703 SVRQIKYEK
+703 SVRQVLL

>member
-1 MCVRDAY
+1 
-8 TLLYYK
+8 
-14 HAQRYR
+14 
-20 KNSIDAK
+20 
-27 INSIY
+27 
-32 SSFDIKN
+32 
-39 VNFVKQIINKRSHNP
+39 
-54 LTTTIMDY
+54 MDY

-160 AGLVNVVTKQKKAT
+160 AGLVNVVTKQKKET

-187 LASMHYDIRAVMVK
+187 LASLHYDIRAVMVK

-391 EDVQICSEAMVKASL
+391 EDVQICSEAMVKASQ

-473 YAFKQGDEVGAHA
+473 YAFKHGDEVGAHA
-486 HYAYVNGILC
+486 HYAYVNDILC

>member
-1 MCVRDAY
+1 
-8 TLLYYK
+8 
-14 HAQRYR
+14 
-20 KNSIDAK
+20 
-27 INSIY
+27 
-32 SSFDIKN
+32 
-39 VNFVKQIINKRSHNP
+39 
-54 LTTTIMDY
+54 MDY

-143 DTPYTVEDIRQR
+143 DTPYTVEDIRER

-160 AGLVNVVTKQKKAT
+160 AGLVNVVTKQKKKT

-187 LASMHYDIRAVMVK
+187 LASLHYDIRAVMVK

-473 YAFKQGDEVGAHA
+473 YAFKHGDEVGAHA

>member
-1 MCVRDAY
+1 M
-8 TLLYYK
+8 K
-14 HAQRYR
+14 
-20 KNSIDAK
+20 
-27 INSIY
+27 
-32 SSFDIKN
+32 
-39 VNFVKQIINKRSHNP
+39 
-54 LTTTIMDY
+54 Y
-62 EPIVSNLAQQ
+62 EKIVSDLVQE
-72 VFDALAPRITPE
+72 VFDAIAPRVTPE
-84 DMERVRKAYLLAKEA
+84 DMERVRQAYLLAKEA
-99 HAPQK
+99 HAPQR

-116 AVALIVAK
+116 SVALIVAK

-143 DTPYTVEDIRQR
+143 DTQYTVEDIRQR

-160 AGLVNVVTKQKKAT
+160 AGLVNVVTKQKKET
-174 YQTTKQVDNYQQI
+174 YHTTKQVDNYQQI
-187 LASMHYDIRAVMVK
+187 LASLHYDIRAVMVK

-282 KNVKGTLKDHGIQC
+282 KDVKGTLRDHGIQC
-296 NVETFWRRPYS
+296 EVKAFWRRPYS
-307 IWRRMKQQDVD
+307 IWRRMKQSNLD
-318 FWHLPNRYYVRI
+318 FWHLPNRYYIRI

-378 CLRLMLLSEEGVW
+378 CLRLMLLSDEGVW
-391 EDVQICSEAMVKASL
+391 EDVQICSESMVKASQ

-425 KVLEDIVSQGN
+425 KVLEDIVTQGN
-436 EAFFLE
+436 EAYFLE

-454 VFSPSGESLIL
+454 VFSPSGESFIL
-465 PKDSTVID
+465 PKDSTVLD
-473 YAFKQGDEVGAHA
+473 YAFKKGDDIGAHA

-510 ITSPDAKPRKD
+510 VTSPEIAPRKD
-521 WIDHCQTYLAKR
+521 WIDHCQTYAAKR
-533 YLRLFLIER
+533 YLRLFLKER
-542 RLIRGGVCRC
+542 RKIRGGVCRC
-552 PICKPLP
+552 PLCKPLP

-564 GIRMQGIHP
+564 GIRVRGHKAQ
-573 HTSEYENITLHRR
+573 TDEYENITLHRR
-586 SCPEAIRMASKFGDN
+586 SCPEAIRLSSKYGDD

-607 ADNAGAPPIEVH
+607 ADDPSAPPIVENTH
-619 SPTSITINRIGFT
+619 TSITINRIGFS
-632 YPITLAIT
+632 YPITLEIT
-640 GVDRHRL
+640 GVDRHSL

-652 SEIADRLH
+652 SEIAHRLH

-668 STKDCI
+668 STVDCI
-674 VDCKVTIMVHDV
+674 VNCRVVIMVHSV
-686 KEMVSA
+686 SEMVSA
-692 IAHINQIPGIE
+692 IAHISKIPGIE
-703 SVRQIKYEK
+703 SVRQLLQ

>member
-1 MCVRDAY
+1 MKY
-8 TLLYYK
+8 E
-14 HAQRYR
+14 
-20 KNSIDAK
+20 K
-27 INSIY
+27 I
-32 SSFDIKN
+32 
-39 VNFVKQIINKRSHNP
+39 VN
-54 LTTTIMDY
+54 D
-62 EPIVSNLAQQ
+62 LAQE
-72 VFDALAPRITPE
+72 VFDAIAPRVTPE
-84 DMERVRKAYLLAKEA
+84 DMERVRQAYLLAKEA
-99 HAPQK
+99 HAPQR

-116 AVALIVAK
+116 SVALIVAK

-143 DTPYTVEDIRQR
+143 DTQYTVEDIRQR

-160 AGLVNVVTKQKKAT
+160 AGLVNVVTKQKKET
-174 YQTTKQVDNYQQI
+174 YHTTKQVDNYQQI
-187 LASMHYDIRAVMVK
+187 LASLHYDIRAVMVK

-260 GDIERWLQQDEA
+260 GDIAQWLEQDEA
-272 DNRERLQRFC
+272 QNRERLQNFC
-282 KNVKGTLKDHGIQC
+282 KDVRGTLRDHGIQC
-296 NVETFWRRPYS
+296 EVKTFWRRPYS
-307 IWRRMKQQDVD
+307 IWRRMKQSNLD
-318 FWHLPNRYYVRI
+318 FWHLPNRYYIRI
-330 TFWDDTLDDPLTE
+330 TFWDDTLDDPLTD

-378 CLRLMLLSEEGVW
+378 CLRMMLLSAGGIW
-391 EDVQICSEAMVKASL
+391 EDVQVCSENMVRASQ
-406 VGCINEIGSNI
+406 VGCINEIGNNI

-454 VFSPSGESLIL
+454 VFSPNGDSFIL
-465 PKDSTVID
+465 PKDSTVLD
-473 YAFKQGDEVGAHA
+473 YAFKQGDNVGAHA

-510 ITSPDAKPRKD
+510 VTSPEIGPRKD
-521 WIDHCQTYLAKR
+521 WIDHCQTYAAKR
-533 YLRLFLIER
+533 YLRLFLKER
-542 RLIRGGVCRC
+542 RKIRGGVCRC
-552 PICKPLP
+552 PLCKPLP

-564 GIRMQGIHP
+564 GIRVHGHKAQ
-573 HTSEYENITLHRR
+573 TDEYENITLHRR
-586 SCPEAIRMASKFGDN
+586 SCPEAIRLSSKYGDD

-607 ADNAGAPPIEVH
+607 ADDPSAPPIVENTH
-619 SPTSITINRIGFT
+619 TSITINRIGFS
-632 YPITLAIT
+632 YPITLEIT
-640 GVDRHRL
+640 GVDRHSL

-652 SEIADRLH
+652 SEIAHRLH

-668 STKDCI
+668 STVDCI
-674 VDCKVTIMVHDV
+674 VNCRVVIMVHSV
-686 KEMVSA
+686 SEMVSA
-692 IAHINQIPGIE
+692 IAHISKIPGIE
-703 SVRQIKYEK
+703 SVRQLLQ

>member
-1 MCVRDAY
+1 MKY
-8 TLLYYK
+8 E
-14 HAQRYR
+14 
-20 KNSIDAK
+20 K
-27 INSIY
+27 I
-32 SSFDIKN
+32 
-39 VNFVKQIINKRSHNP
+39 VN
-54 LTTTIMDY
+54 D
-62 EPIVSNLAQQ
+62 LAQE
-72 VFDALAPRITPE
+72 VFDAIAPRVTPE
-84 DMERVRKAYLLAKEA
+84 DMERVRQAYLLAKEA
-99 HAPQK
+99 HAPQR

-116 AVALIVAK
+116 SVALIVAK

-143 DTPYTVEDIRQR
+143 DTQYTVEDIRQR

-160 AGLVNVVTKQKKAT
+160 AGLVNVVTKQKKET
-174 YQTTKQVDNYQQI
+174 YHTTKQVDNYQQI
-187 LASMHYDIRAVMVK
+187 LASLHYDIRAVMVK

-260 GDIERWLQQDEA
+260 GDIAQWLEQDEA
-272 DNRERLQRFC
+272 QNRERLQNFC
-282 KNVKGTLKDHGIQC
+282 KDVRGTLRDHGIQC
-296 NVETFWRRPYS
+296 EVKTFWRRPYS
-307 IWRRMKQQDVD
+307 IWRRMKQSNLD
-318 FWHLPNRYYVRI
+318 FWHLPNRYYIRI
-330 TFWDDTLDDPLTE
+330 TFWEDTLDDPLTD

-378 CLRLMLLSEEGVW
+378 CLRMMLLSPGGIW
-391 EDVQICSEAMVKASL
+391 EDVQICSANMVKASQ
-406 VGCINEIGSNI
+406 VGCINEIGNNI

-454 VFSPSGESLIL
+454 VFSPNGDSFIL
-465 PKDSTVID
+465 PKDSTVLD
-473 YAFKQGDEVGAHA
+473 YAFKQGDNIGAHA

-510 ITSPDAKPRKD
+510 VTSPEIGPRKD
-521 WIDHCQTYLAKR
+521 WIDHCQTYAAKR
-533 YLRLFLIER
+533 YLRLFLKER
-542 RLIRGGVCRC
+542 RKIRGGVCRC
-552 PICKPLP
+552 PLCKPLP

-564 GIRMQGIHP
+564 GIRVHGHKAQ
-573 HTSEYENITLHRR
+573 TDEYENITLHRR
-586 SCPEAIRMASKFGDN
+586 SCPEAIRLSSKYGDD

-607 ADNAGAPPIEVH
+607 ADDPSAPPIVENTH
-619 SPTSITINRIGFT
+619 TSITINRIGFS
-632 YPITLAIT
+632 YPITLEIT
-640 GVDRHRL
+640 GVDRHSL

-652 SEIADRLH
+652 SEIAHRLH

-668 STKDCI
+668 STVDCI
-674 VDCKVTIMVHDV
+674 VNCRVVIMVHSV
-686 KEMVSA
+686 SEMVSA
-692 IAHINQIPGIE
+692 IAHISKIPGIE
-703 SVRQIKYEK
+703 SVRQLLQ

>member
-1 MCVRDAY
+1 
-8 TLLYYK
+8 
-14 HAQRYR
+14 
-20 KNSIDAK
+20 
-27 INSIY
+27 
-32 SSFDIKN
+32 
-39 VNFVKQIINKRSHNP
+39 
-54 LTTTIMDY
+54 MDY
-62 EPIVSNLAQQ
+62 EPIVNNLAQQ

-160 AGLVNVVTKQKKAT
+160 AGLVNVVTKQKKET

-187 LASMHYDIRAVMVK
+187 LASLHYDIRAVMVK

-391 EDVQICSEAMVKASL
+391 EDVQICSEAMVKASQ

-454 VFSPSGESLIL
+454 VFSPSGESFIL

-486 HYAYVNGILC
+486 HYAYVNDILC

-542 RLIRGGVCRC
+542 RLIRGGVRRC

>member
-1 MCVRDAY
+1 
-8 TLLYYK
+8 
-14 HAQRYR
+14 
-20 KNSIDAK
+20 
-27 INSIY
+27 
-32 SSFDIKN
+32 
-39 VNFVKQIINKRSHNP
+39 
-54 LTTTIMDY
+54 MDY
-62 EPIVSNLAQQ
+62 EQIVSDLAQQ
-72 VFDALAPRITPE
+72 VFDAIAPRITPE
-84 DMERVRKAYLLAKEA
+84 DMERVRQAYLLAKEA

-116 AVALIVAK
+116 SVALIAAK

-143 DTPYTVEDIRQR
+143 DTPYTVEDIRER

-160 AGLVNVVTKQKKAT
+160 AGLVNVVTKQKKET

-187 LASMHYDIRAVMVK
+187 LASLHYDIRAVMVK

-252 KYRCELEY
+252 KFRCELEY
-260 GDIERWLQQDEA
+260 GDIERRLQQDET

-282 KNVKGTLKDHGIQC
+282 KDVKGTLKDHGIQC

-330 TFWDDTLDDPLTE
+330 TFWEDTMDDPLTE

-378 CLRLMLLSEEGVW
+378 CLRLMLLSDEGVW
-391 EDVQICSEAMVKASL
+391 EDVQICSESMVKASQ

-425 KVLEDIVSQGN
+425 KVLEDIVTQGN
-436 EAFFLE
+436 EAYFLE

-454 VFSPSGESLIL
+454 VFSPSGESFIL

-573 HTSEYENITLHRR
+573 QTSEYENITLHRR

-601 VVSVNY
+601 VVNVDY
-607 ADNAGAPPIEVH
+607 ADNADAPPIEVH

-674 VDCKVTIMVHDV
+674 VDCKVTIMVHGV

-692 IAHINQIPGIE
+692 IAHISQIPGIE
-703 SVRQIKYEK
+703 SVQQIFPSK

>member
-1 MCVRDAY
+1 MKY
-8 TLLYYK
+8 E
-14 HAQRYR
+14 
-20 KNSIDAK
+20 K
-27 INSIY
+27 I
-32 SSFDIKN
+32 
-39 VNFVKQIINKRSHNP
+39 VN
-54 LTTTIMDY
+54 D
-62 EPIVSNLAQQ
+62 LAQE
-72 VFDALAPRITPE
+72 VFDAIAPRVTPE
-84 DMERVRKAYLLAKEA
+84 DMERVRQAYLLAKEA
-99 HAPQK
+99 HAPQR

-116 AVALIVAK
+116 SVALIVAK

-143 DTPYTVEDIRQR
+143 DTQYTVEDIRQR

-160 AGLVNVVTKQKKAT
+160 AGLVNVVTKQKKET
-174 YQTTKQVDNYQQI
+174 YHTTKQVDNYQQI
-187 LASMHYDIRAVMVK
+187 LASLHYDIRAVMVK

-260 GDIERWLQQDEA
+260 GDIAQWLEQDEA
-272 DNRERLQRFC
+272 QNRERLQEFC
-282 KNVKGTLKDHGIQC
+282 KDVQGTLRDHGIQC
-296 NVETFWRRPYS
+296 EVKTFWRRPYS
-307 IWRRMKQQDVD
+307 IWRRMKQSNLD
-318 FWHLPNRYYVRI
+318 FWHLPNRYYIRI
-330 TFWDDTLDDPLTE
+330 TFWDDTLDDPLTD

-378 CLRLMLLSEEGVW
+378 CLRMMLLSAGGIW
-391 EDVQICSEAMVKASL
+391 EDVQVCSENMVRASQ
-406 VGCINEIGSNI
+406 VGCINEIGNNI

-454 VFSPSGESLIL
+454 VFSPNGDSFIL
-465 PKDSTVID
+465 PKDSTVLD
-473 YAFKQGDEVGAHA
+473 YAFKQGDNVGAHA

-510 ITSPDAKPRKD
+510 VTSPEIGPRKD
-521 WIDHCQTYLAKR
+521 WIDHCQTYAAKR
-533 YLRLFLIER
+533 CLRLFLKER
-542 RLIRGGVCRC
+542 RKIRGGVCRC
-552 PICKPLP
+552 PLCKPLP

-564 GIRMQGIHP
+564 GIRVHGHKAQ
-573 HTSEYENITLHRR
+573 TDEYENITLHRR
-586 SCPEAIRMASKFGDN
+586 SCPEAIRLSSKYGDD

-607 ADNAGAPPIEVH
+607 ADDPSAPPIVENTH
-619 SPTSITINRIGFT
+619 TSITINRIGFS
-632 YPITLAIT
+632 YPITLEIT
-640 GVDRHRL
+640 GVDRHSL

-652 SEIADRLH
+652 SEIAHRLH

-668 STKDCI
+668 STVDCI
-674 VDCKVTIMVHDV
+674 VNCRVVIMVHSV
-686 KEMVSA
+686 SEMVSA
-692 IAHINQIPGIE
+692 IAHISKIPGIE
-703 SVRQIKYEK
+703 SVRQVLL

>member
-1 MCVRDAY
+1 MKY
-8 TLLYYK
+8 E
-14 HAQRYR
+14 
-20 KNSIDAK
+20 K
-27 INSIY
+27 I
-32 SSFDIKN
+32 
-39 VNFVKQIINKRSHNP
+39 VN
-54 LTTTIMDY
+54 D
-62 EPIVSNLAQQ
+62 LAQE
-72 VFDALAPRITPE
+72 VFDAIAPRVTPE
-84 DMERVRKAYLLAKEA
+84 DMERVRQAYLLAKEA
-99 HAPQK
+99 HAPQR

-116 AVALIVAK
+116 SVALIVAK

-143 DTPYTVEDIRQR
+143 DTQYTVEDIRQR

-160 AGLVNVVTKQKKAT
+160 AGLVNVVTKQKKET
-174 YQTTKQVDNYQQI
+174 YHTTKQVDNYQQI
-187 LASMHYDIRAVMVK
+187 LASLHYDIRAVMVK

-260 GDIERWLQQDEA
+260 GDIAQWLEQDEA
-272 DNRERLQRFC
+272 QNRERLQEFC
-282 KNVKGTLKDHGIQC
+282 KDVQGTLRDHGIQC
-296 NVETFWRRPYS
+296 EVKTFWRRPYS
-307 IWRRMKQQDVD
+307 IWRRMKQSNLD
-318 FWHLPNRYYVRI
+318 FWHLPNRYYIRI
-330 TFWDDTLDDPLTE
+330 TFWDDTLDDPLTD

-378 CLRLMLLSEEGVW
+378 CLRMMLLSTGGIW
-391 EDVQICSEAMVKASL
+391 EDVQVCSENMVRASQ
-406 VGCINEIGSNI
+406 VGCINEIGNNI

-454 VFSPSGESLIL
+454 VFSPNGDSFIL
-465 PKDSTVID
+465 PKDSTVLD
-473 YAFKQGDEVGAHA
+473 YAFKQGDNVGAHA
-486 HYAYVNGILC
+486 HYAYVNGKLC

-510 ITSPDAKPRKD
+510 VTSPEIGPRKD
-521 WIDHCQTYLAKR
+521 WIDHCQTYAAKR
-533 YLRLFLIER
+533 YLRLFLKER
-542 RLIRGGVCRC
+542 RKIRGGVCRC
-552 PICKPLP
+552 PLCKPLP

-564 GIRMQGIHP
+564 GIRVHGHKAQ
-573 HTSEYENITLHRR
+573 TDEYENITLHRR
-586 SCPEAIRMASKFGDN
+586 SCPEAIRLSSKYGDD

-607 ADNAGAPPIEVH
+607 ADDPSAPPIVENTH
-619 SPTSITINRIGFT
+619 TSITINRIGFS
-632 YPITLAIT
+632 YPITLEIT
-640 GVDRHRL
+640 GVDRHSL

-652 SEIADRLH
+652 SEIAHRLH

-668 STKDCI
+668 STVDCI
-674 VDCKVTIMVHDV
+674 VNCRVVIMVHSV
-686 KEMVSA
+686 SEMVSA
-692 IAHINQIPGIE
+692 IAHISKIPGIE
-703 SVRQIKYEK
+703 SVRQVLL